1 MEQGLILTLLG
12 MTWVCIFLIFM
23 IIFTILSSTLIRK
36 FFPEKDEG
44 DIEKNEKI
52 KKMEEHA
59 AALAIVHHLK
69 RRRGS
74 K

>member
-1 MEQGLILTLLG
+1 MKQGLILTLLG
-12 MTWVCIFLIFM
+12 MTWVCVFLIFM
-23 IIFTILSSTLIRK
+23 IILTILSSVLIRK
-36 FFPEKDEG
+36 FFPEKDESATDNG
-44 DIEKNEKI
+44 KNKNVREY
-52 KKMEEHA
+52 A